1 MLFKMGFEDFES
13 NEMINKVTGALS
25 GLVTL
30 SGVAMVVGG
39 VVVLAVHC
47 TPAPNHHWVL
57 LVWGLVT
64 IILYGLVVL
73 ATHDR

>member
-1 MLFKMGFEDFES
+1 MGLEDFES

-39 VVVLAVHC
+39 VVVLAVDC
-47 TPAPNHHWVL
+47 APAPNHHCCLRCPHHSCSNLHTSACSLQVS
-57 LVWGLVT
+57 
-64 IILYGLVVL
+64 
-73 ATHDR
+73 RRE

>member
-1 MLFKMGFEDFES
+1 MGFEDFES

-39 VVVLAVHC
+39 VVVLAVDC
-47 TPAPNHHWVL
+47 APAPNHDWVL

-64 IILYGLVVL
+64 IMLYGLVAL